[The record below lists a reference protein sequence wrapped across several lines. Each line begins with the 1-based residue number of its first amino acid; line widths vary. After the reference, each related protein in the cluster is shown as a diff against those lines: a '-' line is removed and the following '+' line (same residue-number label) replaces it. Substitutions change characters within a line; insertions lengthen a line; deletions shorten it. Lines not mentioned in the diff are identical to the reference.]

1 MTAETTFIL
10 GGARS
15 GKSKFAEGLVLKS
28 GLKPI
33 YVATGRALDD
43 EMVERVETHQGRRGD
58 EWTTIEEPLAL
69 VDALRQASHPGRM
82 IMVDCLTLWI
92 TNLMMAEPIVI
103 VSNETGMGVTPMNKM
118 AREFNDIAGSVH
130 QEIASVCDAAYLVT
144 AGLPQRLK

>member
-43 EMVERVETHQGRRGD
+43 EMVERVETLCSSYKKK
-58 EWTTIEEPLAL
+58 P
-69 VDALRQASHPGRM
+69 
-82 IMVDCLTLWI
+82 
-92 TNLMMAEPIVI
+92 
-103 VSNETGMGVTPMNKM
+103 
-118 AREFNDIAGSVH
+118 
-130 QEIASVCDAAYLVT
+130 VC
-144 AGLPQRLK
+144 RL